1 MICYLHGLSIPPIFI
16 CSCLVWCVSHHIFHF
31 YDPTQLSRLSCK
43 AILPWNLPSLLLSEI
58 TLIFSLSLLNFY
70 SILCVCVCICYSV
83 HSVHKFYGS
92 SYNVSFY
99 FISFLFF
106 FFFNNTVSSSHKWN
120 AAVGI
125 LLIPFSKY
133 QIQCELQ
140 DFLSHMVTLLE
151 NNLSVPTR
159 KENEA
164 TN

>member
-1 MICYLHGLSIPPIFI
+1 MYVYVFVI
-16 CSCLVWCVSHHIFHF
+16 
-31 YDPTQLSRLSCK
+31 
-43 AILPWNLPSLLLSEI
+43 
-58 TLIFSLSLLNFY
+58 
-70 SILCVCVCICYSV
+70 VCIL
-83 HSVHKFYGS
+83 F
-92 SYNVSFY
+92 VSFMGVAIMSHFTLY
-99 FISFLFF
+99 PFCS